1 MNHRP
6 CACSVII
13 NIISAL
19 SMTVFICSSAVA
31 SGIDFSTDAQT
42 DIDSLNLVLEQALG
56 DIPRSHHKAAVSLF
70 DRVNQDDFVSV
81 AVQMHDT
88 DLQDGFSSDSQ
99 MPHSGS
105 ITALQGTVL
114 DGMVAQTSGDEID
127 LHSTCFRMITAMAV
141 QVDAPELETVFEH
154 SKSID
159 VFEDVPV
166 SPVVQDGNFSGGGN
180 DASIIAVQV
189 LTLFDNEAKHGG
201 NLDLY
206 LGFNSQFDE
215 DYEQTNSLPQAGQ
228 TFYGGLNWT
237 F

>member
-1 MNHRP
+1 MNHRR
-6 CACSVII
+6 CACTVII

-31 SGIDFSTDAQT
+31 SGIDFSTDARA
-42 DIDSLNLVLEQALG
+42 DIDSLNVVLEQAFR
-56 DIPRSHHKAAVSLF
+56 DTPRSHQKAAVSLF
-70 DRVNQDDFVSV
+70 DQVYEDDSVPV

-99 MPHSGS
+99 MPHFGS

-114 DGMVAQTSGDEID
+114 DGVVAQTAGDEID
-127 LHSTCFRMITAMAV
+127 LHSKRFSMITAMAV
-141 QVDAPELETVFEH
+141 QVDAPELETVLEH
-154 SKSID
+154 PKGID

-166 SPVVQDGNFSGGGN
+166 SPVLQDGNFSGGGN

-189 LTLFDNEAKHGG
+189 LTLFNNATKHGG
-201 NLDLY
+201 DLDLY
-206 LGFNSQFDE
+206 VGVNSLFDA
-215 DYEQTNSLPQAGQ
+215 DYEQSYRRPLAGQ
-228 TFYGGLNWT
+228 TFYGGVNWT

>member
-6 CACSVII
+6 CACTVII

-31 SGIDFSTDAQT
+31 SGIDFSTDAQAE
-42 DIDSLNLVLEQALG
+42 IDSLNVVLEQAFR
-56 DIPRSHHKAAVSLF
+56 DIPRSHQKAAVSLF
-70 DRVNQDDFVSV
+70 DRVYEDDSVSV
-81 AVQMHDT
+81 AVQIHDT
-88 DLQDGFSSDSQ
+88 DFQDCFSSDSQ

-105 ITALQGTVL
+105 MPSLQGTVL
-114 DGMVAQTSGDEID
+114 DGMVAQTAGDEID
-127 LHSTCFRMITAMAV
+127 LHSKRFSMITAMAV

-154 SKSID
+154 PKGID

-201 NLDLY
+201 DLDLY

-215 DYEQTNSLPQAGQ
+215 DYEQTNSLPQEGQ
-228 TFYGGLNWT
+228 TFYGGFNWT